1 MHRWIVFLA
10 LLFASPFAT
19 FGALP
24 TLTVEADDGNVAL
37 ELSAV
42 SVRATVRGH
51 LARTEYE
58 LTYRNSLDQDVGGR
72 FNFPLPPDAEVS
84 DLGLWF
90 DGTLRH
96 GVAVERVLARTAY
109 EETIHARV
117 DPALVEWSAGGGF
130 KLDVYP
136 IPAQG
141 EKKVFLAYDQ
151 ELTDA
156 GYTLD
161 LRFGRVMEKFELIVD
176 ADGRAVRVE
185 GTVPMNGRRELVDGV
200 VQIDREETETAF
212 AAQSAEDKNWY
223 ASGAVDVD
231 ASVREAVPAPHTL
244 ILYDVSSSAV
254 QQDAALLRRFLGE
267 FLSRQQAWSTADV
280 VPFHVDL
287 DAPRRIVD
295 AGTPGGARELERT
308 LDSLQPLG
316 ATNLLAVVA
325 RLTKMANALP
335 PLSRIVLVTDGL
347 TSLGDS
353 RDVAAAFA
361 KLGSLGKPLLVVH
374 AATAADNHLL
384 GNAARATGGWAID
397 LKRVGTE
404 EAVTSAMH
412 VPDVVSFGAG
422 VVPTRVLVTN
432 RDRVAVASRA
442 TEPITRL
449 GDRAVPVRELTG
461 EREVSMVRRAYARA
475 KLRQLLADGAG
486 DGELIEHG
494 RAFTQVTPR
503 TSLLVLE
510 SWTDYERYGIPLP
523 PDVCA
528 AKARAEAEAAT
539 RARLMQEYQRRIRL
553 PLPPAT
559 VVHDG
564 WTLSGRV
571 LDESAQPLPG
581 VTVILLDGTAMVAVA
596 ITDAQG
602 QYRLGVAAAPSTP
615 VVVAQLEGFGETT
628 HVLGGTAPGASLDVI
643 LEMTGVAESITVTAS
658 APEIESTMAV
668 SSTVMSSIRAPEAPT
683 TDQLLARIAQEQ
695 TVVDSDDPEVLAAVA
710 KQRREL
716 TRSVV
721 DRLRGI
727 GSSSE
732 RLRYY
737 LSARS
742 LLGGDKSFHVFA
754 AEVFRERSPELAV
767 RVLTDLAEAR
777 TDDAPLLR
785 ILGRVLDGWGET
797 ELARLL
803 LQRALEISPGEPQTW
818 RELIVLDA
826 RRGSTASV
834 ASWAKRMKA
843 VRTNDWMTDA
853 VYEQTDEA
861 MARWEKAGTAK
872 QRGIDLRVDEGDDL
886 TIELMFDTGW
896 SWVDVHVMEPSG
908 EDVSWDNTLSKAGAT
923 FTGGYT
929 FGFGPEIYRIA
940 KAPRGDYRLELHY
953 FADDETDIG
962 KETLAHIVVYA
973 RGRRG
978 VERTEH
984 FMVLKSQEERQVIT
998 TVRME

>member
-24 TLTVEADDGNVAL
+24 TLTVQADDGNVAL

-42 SVRATVRGH
+42 SVRATIRGH

-58 LTYRNSLDQDVGGR
+58 LTYRNSLDQEVGGD

-109 EETIHARV
+109 EETIHRRV
-117 DPALVEWSAGGGF
+117 DPALVEWSAGRGF
-130 KLDVYP
+130 KLDIYP

-200 VQIDREETETAF
+200 VQIDREEAETAF
-212 AAQSAEDKNWY
+212 AAQSAEDQSWY

-231 ASVREAVPAPHTL
+231 ASVKEAVPAPHTL

-254 QQDAALLRRFLGE
+254 QQDASLLRRFLGE

-361 KLGSLGKPLLVVH
+361 KLGNLGKPLLVVH
-374 AATAADNHLL
+374 ATTAADDHLL

-397 LKRVGTE
+397 LKRVSTE
-404 EAVTSAMH
+404 EAVTSAMR

-432 RDRVAVASRA
+432 RGRVAVAARA

-486 DGELIEHG
+486 DMELIAHG

-510 SWTDYERYGIPLP
+510 WWTDYERYNIPLP

-528 AKARAEAEAAT
+528 AKARAEAE
-539 RARLMQEYQRRIRL
+539 RAERERAWRR
-553 PLPPAT
+553 PLPPPT
-559 VVHDG
+559 FVHDG

-571 LDESAQPLPG
+571 LESSGAPLPG
-581 VTVILLDGTAMVAVA
+581 VTVMLNDGTGVVAVA
-596 ITDAQG
+596 VTDENGRYVLGAAVQPANPMVTAVLDGFSPATTSIT
-602 QYRLGVAAAPSTP
+602 
-615 VVVAQLEGFGETT
+615 
-628 HVLGGTAPGASLDVI
+628 GGTASGAAVDLF
-643 LEMTGVAESITVTAS
+643 LEMAAVAETITVTAS

-668 SSTVMSSIRAPEAPT
+668 SSTVMSSIRAPAAPT

-716 TRSVV
+716 TRAVV

-727 GSSSE
+727 GSSNE

-818 RELIVLDA
+818 RELILLDA
-826 RRGSTASV
+826 RRGSSASV

-843 VRTNDWMTDA
+843 VRTNDWMTDG

-929 FGFGPEIYRIA
+929 FGYGPEIYRIA

-953 FADDETDIG
+953 YADDETNVG

-973 RGRRG
+973 RGRSGG

>member
-1 MHRWIVFLA
+1 MHRWIVLLA

-24 TLTVEADDGNVAL
+24 TLTVQTDDGNVAL

-51 LARTEYE
+51 LARTEYD
-58 LTYRNSLDQDVGGR
+58 LTYRNALDQVVGGN

-109 EETIHARV
+109 EETIHRRV
-117 DPALVEWSAGGGF
+117 DPALVEWSAGRGF
-130 KLDVYP
+130 KLDIYP

-161 LRFGRVMEKFELIVD
+161 LRFGRAMEKFELIVD

-185 GTVPMNGRRELVDGV
+185 GTVPMNGRRELVDSV
-200 VQIDREETETAF
+200 VQIEREEAETAF
-212 AAQSAEDKNWY
+212 AAQSPEDKNWY

-231 ASVREAVPAPHTL
+231 ASVKEAVPAPHTL

-374 AATAADNHLL
+374 AATAADDHLL

-397 LKRVGTE
+397 LKRVATE
-404 EAVTSAMH
+404 EAVTSAMR

-422 VVPTRVLVTN
+422 MVPSRVLVTN
-432 RDRVAVASRA
+432 RGRVAVAARA

-486 DGELIEHG
+486 DGELIAHG
-494 RAFTQVTPR
+494 RAYTQVTPR

-510 SWTDYERYGIPLP
+510 WWTDYERYGIPLP

-528 AKARAEAEAAT
+528 AKARAEAEQAE
-539 RARLMQEYQRRIRL
+539 RERRWQL
-553 PLPPAT
+553 ALTPPT

-564 WTLSGRV
+564 WMLTGRV
-571 LDESAQPLPG
+571 LDVSDQPLPG
-581 VTVILLDGTAMVAVA
+581 VTVLLMDGTAPAAVA
-596 ITDAQG
+596 ITDVNG
-602 QYRLGVAAAPSTP
+602 RYRLGALMQPANPM
-615 VVVAQLEGFGETT
+615 VVAVLQGFGQST
-628 HVLGGTAPGASLDVI
+628 LPLGGGTASGTAVDMI
-643 LEMTGVAESITVTAS
+643 LEMTGVSESITVTAA
-658 APEIESTMAV
+658 APVAETMAM
-668 SSTVMSSIRAPEAPT
+668 SSAVASSIRAPAAPT

-695 TVVDSDDPEVLAAVA
+695 TSVDSDDPEVLAAVA

-716 TRSVV
+716 TRAVV

-727 GSSSE
+727 GSTNE

-742 LLGGDKSFHVFA
+742 LLGGDKGFHLFA

-803 LQRALEISPGEPQTW
+803 LQRALEISPGESQTW
-818 RELIVLDA
+818 RELILLDA

-843 VRTNDWMTDA
+843 VRNNDWMTDG
-853 VYEQTDEA
+853 VYQQTDEA
-861 MARWEKAGTAK
+861 MARWEKAGAAR
-872 QRGIDLRVDEGDDL
+872 QRGGIDLRVDEGDDL

-896 SWVDVHVMEPSG
+896 SWVDVHVLEPSG
-908 EDVSWDNTLSKAGAT
+908 EDVSWDNTASKAGAT

-953 FADDETDIG
+953 FAEDETDVG

-978 VERTEH
+978 GVERREH